1 MNRQEL
7 LQTNGYWVAKIQIE
21 LYNQL
26 SDYMKKHHLNRSQLA
41 AKLGVTKGYVS
52 QILNGDF
59 NHRLSTLVE
68 LSLAMGK
75 APVIQFS
82 DLDKIDENLSQELF
96 YSHEHEPIHVHC
108 KYQGKESKA
117 ELIFENGKF
126 IEVRISEVPGKEAL
140 DNQNLKK
147 V

>member
-1 MNRQEL
+1 MDRKEL
-7 LQTNGYWVAKIQIE
+7 LHTNGYWVAQIQIE

-41 AKLGVTKGYVS
+41 EKLGVTKGYVS

-59 NHRLSTLVE
+59 NHRLSTLVD

-82 DLDKIDENLSQELF
+82 DLDKMTENP
-96 YSHEHEPIHVHC
+96 SHVSKIIHETGDDTP
-108 KYQGKESKA
+108 K
-117 ELIFENGKF
+117 
-126 IEVRISEVPGKEAL
+126 
-140 DNQNLKK
+140 NLKAS
-147 V
+147 

>member
-1 MNRQEL
+1 MNRLEL
-7 LQTNGYWVAKIQIE
+7 LQTNDYWVAKIQIE

-41 AKLGVTKGYVS
+41 DKLGVTKGYVS

-82 DLDKIDENLSQELF
+82 DLDKI
-96 YSHEHEPIHVHC
+96 HETLPH
-108 KYQGKESKA
+108 ESKPNRRA
-117 ELIFENGKF
+117 G
-126 IEVRISEVPGKEAL
+126 
-140 DNQNLKK
+140 
-147 V
+147 

>member
-1 MNRQEL
+1 MDRKEL
-7 LQTNGYWVAKIQIE
+7 LHTNGYWVAQIQIE

-41 AKLGVTKGYVS
+41 DKLGVTKGYVS

-82 DLDKIDENLSQELF
+82 DLDKIIENTPHVSTI
-96 YSHEHEPIHVHC
+96 SHDTGDDTP
-108 KYQGKESKA
+108 K
-117 ELIFENGKF
+117 
-126 IEVRISEVPGKEAL
+126 
-140 DNQNLKK
+140 NLKAS
-147 V
+147 